1 MRTPKTEY
9 PEWIQKHRK
18 EGTTV
23 KNIRG
28 KYYLYRRVTSKRVE
42 GKKNPQ
48 PVYEFLGTITEEGI
62 VPPQKRRLDINNV
75 IVRELGFTYAL
86 MNACPETWKEI
97 QGEKWEEKLKAI
109 VISRSK
115 NSYILDTSDHIKSA
129 EELRMQLGTMVS
141 SLGRKLSDTLHV
153 SLDELQ
159 SLDTI
164 YLVKTDG
171 KYFVS
176 VVNEAQQA
184 VLDKIGIYLEVP
196 EGLH

>member
-1 MRTPKTEY
+1 MRTKKTDY

-48 PVYEFLGTITEEGI
+48 PIYEFLGTITEEGLI
-62 VPPQKRRLDINNV
+62 PPQKRRLDISDV

-86 MNACPETWKEI
+86 MNVCPISWKEI

-109 VISRSK
+109 VVSRSK

-129 EELRMQLGTMVS
+129 EELRMQLGTVVS
-141 SLGRKLSDTLHV
+141 SLGRKLSDALHV

-176 VVNEAQQA
+176 RVSEVQQA
-184 VLDKIGIYLEVP
+184 VLDRIGIHLEVP